1 MGRIKQRL
9 PAAQSL
15 WGDVTE
21 MPRLGNQAPCLPQG
35 RAASRGPF
43 SRQVLCDMPRLQ
55 PAPAYPGQEKK
66 GAFSLTLFP
75 FVLVRLPVWGNYF
88 VQGHAATEGS
98 RSTVHFTYNYAGF
111 YFILPGRASEK
122 RILKGYSN

>member
-1 MGRIKQRL
+1 MGRVKPRL
-9 PAAQSL
+9 PAEQSL
-15 WGDVTE
+15 WGDMTE

-43 SRQVLCDMPRLQ
+43 SRQVLCDMPRPQ
-55 PAPAYPGQEKK
+55 PAPAHPGQEKK
-66 GAFSLTLFP
+66 GAFSLTPFP
-75 FVLVRLPVWGNYF
+75 FVLMRLPVGVNYF

-98 RSTVHFTYNYAGF
+98 RPTVHFTCNYAGF

-122 RILKGYSN
+122 RMRKGYSN